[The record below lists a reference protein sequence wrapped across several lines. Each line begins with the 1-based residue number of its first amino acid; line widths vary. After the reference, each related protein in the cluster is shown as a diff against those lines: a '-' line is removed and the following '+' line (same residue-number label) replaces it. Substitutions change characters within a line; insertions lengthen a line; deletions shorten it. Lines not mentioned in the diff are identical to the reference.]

1 MEDCIEPNYMSVP
14 STEFIYC
21 VLLGQREEFG
31 QVLEII
37 GLLTL
42 TPTAQIPKA

>member
-1 MEDCIEPNYMSVP
+1 MAEYIEPNYMSVP
-14 STEFIYC
+14 STEFSYR
-21 VLLGQREEFG
+21 VLIGRREEFG
-31 QVLEII
+31 RVLGII